1 MSLINVPCAVCGGTD
16 FTLIYPATIADPA
29 ADPALYYSSSR
40 AQAGHLD
47 IVRCTHCGLLLTNP
61 RDDDET
67 LAQVYAALQDATY
80 DREDHNRRRTAQI
93 FLDLIA
99 QYHAPA
105 RLLDVGC
112 ATGLFVSVAQQ
123 AGWQVTG
130 LEVSSWAVAQAQKRC
145 PQANYVVGL
154 LEEIDFPAGSFDA
167 VTLWDVLEH
176 VPSPAEAL
184 LRVRRW
190 LKPDGWLFLNLP
202 DAGSHSA
209 RWLGRRWVLL
219 LREHLWYFD
228 SATIAQLL
236 QHNDFEL
243 ICTKANW
250 VHFSLKNVL
259 MRLAQYP
266 GLIGRVAVG
275 LARLRIGQRINIR
288 FPMGEMQVVARR
300 RLQ

>member
-190 LKPDGWLFLNLP
+190 
-202 DAGSHSA
+202 
-209 RWLGRRWVLL
+209 VLL